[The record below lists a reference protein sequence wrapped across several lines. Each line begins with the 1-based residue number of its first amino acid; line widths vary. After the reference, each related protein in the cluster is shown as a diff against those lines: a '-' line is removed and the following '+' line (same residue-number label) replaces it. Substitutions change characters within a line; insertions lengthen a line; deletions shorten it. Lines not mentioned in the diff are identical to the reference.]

1 MRILLIKY
9 LLKAQANRPGDRKR
23 TYEYI
28 PYLKLMEV
36 EQVIQRGLMTRFLNK
51 YILKAE
57 GSRPGSKE
65 GL

>member
-36 EQVIQRGLMTRFLNK
+36 EQEIQRGLMTIFLYK
-51 YILKAE
+51 YILKA
-57 GSRPGSKE
+57 
-65 GL
+65 